1 MYLLYADESGDPG
14 RKGREDYLVLTALI
28 VHEGRWQEC
37 FSLTK
42 QLRATLKEE
51 YGIRKNAELHANKNI
66 AGRGALWGTRRTVE
80 ERVRLFQLVLETV
93 SQMPGAKTFS
103 VCIRKSA
110 AKFEGATGRKIHDTA
125 WKFLLQRFHNYVVQ
139 QRGGNTGDHGM
150 VLHDTGHDVEI
161 RKLMRQLRV
170 YNYVPSHYGPSRNV
184 PLSSLIEDPVPRD
197 SVHAQFVQM
206 VDYIAYA
213 VLRREAPVEKYPGLE
228 RVYEILHPV
237 VLAEASG
244 GNEWGVIHYPKEGA

>member
-1 MYLLYADESGDPG
+1 
-14 RKGREDYLVLTALI
+14 
-28 VHEGRWQEC
+28 
-37 FSLTK
+37 
-42 QLRATLKEE
+42 
-51 YGIRKNAELHANKNI
+51 
-66 AGRGALWGTRRTVE
+66 VE

-110 AKFEGATGRKIHDTA
+110 SKFEGATGRKIHDTA

-237 VLAEASG
+237 VLAAASG